1 MREEDKKK
9 KKVKRKRTK
18 KADPLITMNYV
29 SLESWELLAN
39 IKAMV
44 SLQEL
49 CKTYPIKSM
58 ECKKKKERKAA
69 IKGNLCQYQSL
80 FNAIGGWLHS
90 VFRNIRSVVWK
101 YIQKLAFIRESFKT
115 YVDLFKE

>member
-1 MREEDKKK
+1 MTKQTNCTFHQIFEKREEDNKKKKK

-44 SLQEL
+44 YL
-49 CKTYPIKSM
+49 K
-58 ECKKKKERKAA
+58 
-69 IKGNLCQYQSL
+69 
-80 FNAIGGWLHS
+80 
-90 VFRNIRSVVWK
+90 
-101 YIQKLAFIRESFKT
+101 
-115 YVDLFKE
+115 